1 MAEIDTPKTK
11 TDQWTFKGKP
21 VTPDCELT
29 FTGIRGR
36 FRFLHHVTLG
46 SEEWLEVV
54 GGPRSMFRAFPCD
67 RVSKVYPIKAKHPKA
82 P

>member
-1 MAEIDTPKTK
+1 MADAGTPKIK
-11 TDQWTFKGKP
+11 TPEWTFKGKP
-21 VTPDCELT
+21 VTPDCEIT
-29 FTGIRGR
+29 FTGVRGR
-36 FRFLHHVTLG
+36 YRFLHHVSRG

-54 GGPRSMFRAFPCD
+54 GGPRSMFRAFPCE